1 MDEYTKKIADF
12 EAKTA
17 ETNAISDKL
26 DAEIRDVGKKVQKFE
41 TGMEETLE
49 KLQESSAKLEL
60 AEKEFKDKDDD
71 VNAQSRRV
79 LLLEEECRIRQH
91 PLAI

>member
-26 DAEIRDVGKKVQKFE
+26 DAEIRDVGKRFR
-41 TGMEETLE
+41 
-49 KLQESSAKLEL
+49 SSRL
-60 AEKEFKDKDDD
+60 AW
-71 VNAQSRRV
+71 RRRWKS
-79 LLLEEECRIRQH
+79 CRNPR
-91 PLAI
+91 PS